1 VIGGT
6 EYLHCGVL
14 AKVEEEVGSGF
25 RFHDCSMAQKT
36 PQVKGGCATLPT
48 GTP

>member
-25 RFHDCSMAQKT
+25 VFHTINIAGFDSK
-36 PQVKGGCATLPT
+36 VKGVNRPKEG
-48 GTP
+48 G